1 VDLVPLLE
9 GVRSLETLSAVV
21 AALGHEPLLEA
32 APGVAGRPG
41 ADSDGAALVVGR
53 AGAFPWFAVA
63 GAEPERLARRVARRL
78 AARGRLGGVLALD
91 SAGRRLGVAVAFDG
105 APSLL
110 VDLDRPTAAAL
121 ACLRRLAGAGPGGAL
136 AYAARAADALSGE
149 AVGRRFFREFK
160 ATLDRMAEG
169 LPTPLRGEERRS
181 LALLQLTRVLFL
193 YFVQSKGWLAG
204 RDRFLSEEVDR
215 CLARRHRIHRDLLRP
230 LFFGTLNRPAA
241 ERSRSAGAFGAIPFL
256 NGGLFELHPLE
267 RSLRGDIPNP
277 IWRDAF
283 DRLFERFHFVVS
295 ESGQAGGIAPD
306 MLGRVFEG
314 VMAPSTRRASGSYY
328 TPAPL
333 VCSILDAALA
343 ALTAGRLG
351 CSEAEAERRLI
362 DRDPGAAALLDDLT
376 VLDPAAG
383 SGAFLLGALERL
395 SSLAAPDGVAS
406 APGRRHILQ
415 RTLFGVDRSAAAV
428 RLTELR
434 LWLAVIA
441 QDREDRP
448 ELVEPLPNLD
458 CLIRQGDTLF
468 EPVGGQIRL
477 RAPDAGLARDVA
489 DLRRQL
495 VTASGQRKR
504 ELVRALRAAECR
516 AAEASL
522 QAAESEARSRVAEC
536 LGAARSE
543 DLFGGRRGADAG
555 IRARLAD
562 SRGELRALRAARRT
576 LVREREVP
584 WFHYQSHFADVFA
597 GGGFD
602 IVAGNPPW
610 LRAEEVP
617 PEMRRRLEGRY
628 RWWRGAG
635 RGFGHRPD
643 LAIAFLE
650 RAVELAAPGGIV
662 ALLVPAKLAT
672 AGYGAAARHAL
683 AASTTLIH
691 AADLTGRQEAAFE
704 ATVYPLALIARK
716 APPPAGHRVRTSLGP
731 GDPTLA
737 AGLSASGGVS
747 NTGPGIPQSRLVGGG
762 PWILSADGTRS
773 LAMRLRRDHPVIGDR
788 FTCQLGLKTG
798 ANHLFLDPPT
808 TIAPRLVRWAIRG
821 RDVRAFRPRARVR
834 LLWTHGPDG
843 APLDHLPPDAAA
855 HLAPHEALL
864 RARADFAGGPAWT
877 LFRTRA
883 ATARHR
889 VVWSDLARRLTACA
903 LTGRRD
909 GGRIPLNSCYVAAAA
924 SAEQAERLA
933 AWLNARWVGALARIG
948 AMPAAGGFHRFA
960 AAVVSGLP
968 LPAGVLADSSL
979 SAIAIAG
986 RRGEPVQEA
995 LDEIAAGHLG
1005 LSPRDRRTLGSL
1017 VGHGTADRR

>member
-9 GVRSLETLSAVV
+9 GVRSLETLSGVV

-41 ADSDGAALVVGR
+41 AGGDGAALVVGR

-63 GAEPERLARRVARRL
+63 GPDPERLARRVARRL

-91 SAGRRLGVAVAFDG
+91 GTGRRLGVAVAFDG
-105 APSLL
+105 APSLV
-110 VDLDRPTAAAL
+110 VDLDRPAAAAL
-121 ACLRRLAGAGPGGAL
+121 ACLRRLAGADPGGAL
-136 AYAARAADALSGE
+136 AYATRAADALSGE
-149 AVGRRFFREFK
+149 AVGRRFFHEFK
-160 ATLDRMAEG
+160 VMLDRMADG
-169 LPTPLRGEERRS
+169 LSTPLRGEERRS

-204 RDRFLSEEVDR
+204 RDRFLSEQVDH
-215 CLARRHRIHRDLLRP
+215 CLAHRRRIHRDLLRP

-241 ERSRSAGAFGAIPFL
+241 ERSRTAGAFGAIPFL
-256 NGGLFELHPLE
+256 NGGLFEPHPLE

-295 ESGQAGGIAPD
+295 EGGQAGGIAPD

-314 VMAPSTRRASGSYY
+314 VMAPSMRRASGSYY

-333 VCSILDAALA
+333 VRSILDAAIA
-343 ALTAGRLG
+343 ALVAGRLG

-383 SGAFLLGALERL
+383 SGAFLLGALEQL
-395 SSLAAPDGVAS
+395 SCLAAPDGVAS
-406 APGRRHILQ
+406 APGRRRILQ

-428 RLTELR
+428 RLSELR

-468 EPVGGQIRL
+468 EPVGGQVRL
-477 RAPDAGLARDVA
+477 RAPDAAVAKDVA

-495 VTASGQRKR
+495 VTASGERKR

-522 QAAESEARSRVAEC
+522 QAAESEARARVAEC
-536 LGAARSE
+536 LSAARSE
-543 DLFGGRRGADAG
+543 DLFGGRRGADAEV
-555 IRARLAD
+555 RARLA
-562 SRGELRALRAARRT
+562 SNRAELRALRGARRT

-617 PEMRRRLEGRY
+617 PETRRRLAGRY
-628 RWWRGAG
+628 RWWRAAG

-643 LAIAFLE
+643 LAVAFLE
-650 RAVELAAPGGIV
+650 RATELAAPGGII

-672 AGYGAAARHAL
+672 AGYGTAARHAL
-683 AASTTLIH
+683 AASTTLVH
-691 AADLTGRQEAAFE
+691 AADLTGRREAAFD
-704 ATVYPLALIARK
+704 ATIYPLALIARK
-716 APPPAGHRVRTSLGP
+716 SPPPAGHRVRTSLGQ
-731 GDPTLA
+731 GGSTLA
-737 AGLSASGGVS
+737 AG
-747 NTGPGIPQSRLVGGG
+747 PGILQSQLGGGG
-762 PWILSADGTRS
+762 PWILSADGAS
-773 LAMRLRRDHPVIGDR
+773 SVAMRLRREHPLIGDR

-798 ANHLFLDPPT
+798 ANHLFLDPPA
-808 TIAPRLVRWAIRG
+808 TIAPRHLRWAVRG
-821 RDVRAFRPRARVR
+821 RDVRAFRTRTRVR

-843 APLDHLPPDAAA
+843 APLDRLPPDAAA
-855 HLAPHEALL
+855 HLSPHETLL

-909 GGRIPLNSCYVAAAA
+909 AGRIPLNSCYVAAVAT
-924 SAEQAERLA
+924 AEQAERLA
-933 AWLNARWVGALARIG
+933 AWLNARWVGALAQIG
-948 AMPAAGGFHRFA
+948 AMPAAGGFHRYA
-960 AAVVSGLP
+960 AALVSGLP
-968 LPAGVLADSSL
+968 LPQGVLADASL

-1005 LSPRDRRTLGSL
+1005 LSLRDRRTLGRL
-1017 VGHGTADRR
+1017 VGDGTADRR

>member
-1 VDLVPLLE
+1 MHIVRGLSDPERRVDLVPLLE
-9 GVRSLETLSAVV
+9 RVRSLETLSGVV

-32 APGVAGRPG
+32 APGVVGRPG
-41 ADSDGAALVVGR
+41 TDGDGALVVGR

-78 AARGRLGGVLALD
+78 AVRGRLGGVLAFD
-91 SAGRRLGVAVAFDG
+91 SVGRRLGVAVAFDG
-105 APSLL
+105 APSLV
-110 VDLDRPTAAAL
+110 VDLDRPAAAAL
-121 ACLRRLAGAGPGGAL
+121 ACLRRLSGAGPGGAL

-169 LPTPLRGEERRS
+169 LPTALRGEERRS

-193 YFVQSKGWLAG
+193 YFVESKGWLAG

-215 CLARRHRIHRDLLRP
+215 CLAHRRRIHRDLLRP
-230 LFFGTLNRPAA
+230 LFFGTLNRPVA
-241 ERSRSAGAFGAIPFL
+241 ERSRTAGAFGAIPFL
-256 NGGLFELHPLE
+256 NGGLFEPHPLE

-283 DRLFERFHFVVS
+283 DQLFERFHFVAS
-295 ESGQAGGIAPD
+295 EGGQPGGIAPD

-314 VMAPSTRRASGSYY
+314 VMAPSARRASGSYY

-333 VCSILDAALA
+333 VRSMLDAALA
-343 ALTAGRLG
+343 ALVAGRLG
-351 CSEAEAERRLI
+351 CSEAEAERRLL
-362 DRDPGAAALLDDLT
+362 DRDPAAAALLDDLT

-406 APGRRHILQ
+406 APGRRRILQ

-458 CLIRQGDTLF
+458 CLIRQGDTLC
-468 EPVGGQIRL
+468 EPVGGQVRL
-477 RAPDAGLARDVA
+477 RAPDTGLAKDVA

-504 ELVRALRAAECR
+504 ALVRALRVAECR
-516 AAEASL
+516 AAAASL
-522 QAAESEARSRVAEC
+522 QAAESEARARVAEC
-536 LGAARSE
+536 LRAARSE
-543 DLFGGRRGADAG
+543 DLFGGRRGADAE

-562 SRGELRALRAARRT
+562 DRAELRALRAARRR

-643 LAIAFLE
+643 LAVAFLE
-650 RAVELAAPGGIV
+650 RAVELTAPGGIV

-691 AADLTGRQEAAFE
+691 AADLTGRREATFD

-716 APPPAGHRVRTSLGP
+716 ATPSAGHRVRTSL
-731 GDPTLA
+731 T
-737 AGLSASGGVS
+737 
-747 NTGPGIPQSRLVGGG
+747 TTRPGIPQSQLVGGG
-762 PWILSADGTRS
+762 PWILSADGAS
-773 LAMRLRRDHPVIGDR
+773 ALAMRLRQDHPVIGDR
-788 FTCQLGLKTG
+788 FTCQLGVKTG
-798 ANHLFLDPPT
+798 ANHLFLDPPA
-808 TIAPRLVRWAIRG
+808 TITPRLVRWAVRG

-855 HLAPHEALL
+855 HLAPHEAVL
-864 RARADFAGGPAWT
+864 RARADFAGGPAWA

-909 GGRIPLNSCYVAAAA
+909 GDRIPLNSCYVAAAS
-924 SAEQAERLA
+924 SADQAERLA
-933 AWLNARWVGALARIG
+933 AWLNARWVGALAQIG

-968 LPAGVLADSSL
+968 LPPGALADSSL

-995 LDEIAAGHLG
+995 LDEIAARHLG
-1005 LSPRDRRTLGSL
+1005 LSPRDRRTLGRL
-1017 VGHGTADRR
+1017 VGDVAADRR

>member
-1 VDLVPLLE
+1 MVAMLE
-9 GVRSLETLSAVV
+9 GVRSLETLSGVV
-21 AALGHEPLLEA
+21 TALGHEPLLEA

-41 ADSDGAALVVGR
+41 TDGDGALVVGH

-78 AARGRLGGVLALD
+78 AVRGRLGGVLAFD
-91 SAGRRLGVAVAFDG
+91 SAGRRLGVAVAFDD
-105 APSLL
+105 APSLV
-110 VDLDRPTAAAL
+110 VDLDRPAAAAL

-169 LPTPLRGEERRS
+169 LPTALRGEERRG

-215 CLARRHRIHRDLLRP
+215 CLAHRRRIHRDLLRP

-241 ERSRSAGAFGAIPFL
+241 ERSRTASAFGAIPFL
-256 NGGLFELHPLE
+256 NGGLFEPHALE

-295 ESGQAGGIAPD
+295 EGGQPGGIAPD

-314 VMAPSTRRASGSYY
+314 VMAPSARRASGSYY

-333 VCSILDAALA
+333 VRSILDAALVA
-343 ALTAGRLG
+343 FVAGRLG
-351 CSEAEAERRLI
+351 CSEAEAERMLK

-395 SSLAAPDGVAS
+395 SSLAASDGVAS
-406 APGRRHILQ
+406 APGRRRILQ

-448 ELVEPLPNLD
+448 ALVEPLPNLD
-458 CLIRQGDTLF
+458 CLIRQGDTLC
-468 EPVGGQIRL
+468 EPVGGQVRL
-477 RAPDAGLARDVA
+477 RAPDAGLANEVA
-489 DLRRQL
+489 HLRRQL

-522 QAAESEARSRVAEC
+522 QAAESETRARVAEC
-536 LGAARSE
+536 LSAARNE
-543 DLFGGRRGADAG
+543 DLFGGRRGADAE

-562 SRGELRALRAARRT
+562 NRAELRALRGARRT

-597 GGGFD
+597 SGGFD

-610 LRAEEVP
+610 LRAEEIP

-628 RWWRGAG
+628 RWWRGAR

-643 LAIAFLE
+643 LAVAFLE

-672 AGYGAAARHAL
+672 AGYGAVARHAL
-683 AASTTLIH
+683 ATSTTLIH
-691 AADLTGRQEAAFE
+691 AADLTGRREAAFD

-716 APPPAGHRVRTSLGP
+716 ATPSAGHRVRTSLA
-731 GDPTLA
+731 TMR
-737 AGLSASGGVS
+737 
-747 NTGPGIPQSRLVGGG
+747 PGIPQSRLVGGG
-762 PWILSADGTRS
+762 PWILSADGAS
-773 LAMRLRRDHPVIGDR
+773 ALAMRLRQDHPVVGDR

-798 ANHLFLDPPT
+798 ANHLFLDPPA
-808 TIAPRLVRWAIRG
+808 TITPRLVRWAVRG

-843 APLDHLPPDAAA
+843 APLDHLPSDAAA

-909 GGRIPLNSCYVAAAA
+909 GDRIPLNSCYVAAAV
-924 SAEQAERLA
+924 STEQAERLA
-933 AWLNARWVGALARIG
+933 AWLNARWVGAIAQIG

-968 LPAGVLADSSL
+968 LPPGVLADASL

-995 LDEIAAGHLG
+995 LDEIAARHLG
-1005 LSPRDRRTLGSL
+1005 LSHRDRRTLGRL
-1017 VGHGTADRR
+1017 VGDGTSDRR

>member
-1 VDLVPLLE
+1 VDLVRLLE
-9 GVRSLETLSAVV
+9 GVRSLETLSGVV

-41 ADSDGAALVVGR
+41 SGGDGAALVVGR
-53 AGAFPWFAVA
+53 AGAFPWFAVT
-63 GAEPERLARRVARRL
+63 GPEPERLARRVARRL

-91 SAGRRLGVAVAFDG
+91 SAGRRLGVAVALDG
-105 APSLL
+105 TPSLM
-110 VDLDRPTAAAL
+110 VDLDRPAAAVV
-121 ACLRRLAGAGPGGAL
+121 ACLRRLAGTGPGGAL

-160 ATLDRMAEG
+160 ATLDRMTEG
-169 LPTPLRGEERRS
+169 LPTPLRGEERRG

-193 YFVQSKGWLAG
+193 YFIQSKGWLAG

-215 CLARRHRIHRDLLRP
+215 CLARGRRIHRDLLRP

-241 ERSRSAGAFGAIPFL
+241 ERSRSAGAFGAVPFL
-256 NGGLFELHPLE
+256 NGGLFEPHPLE

-283 DRLFERFHFVVS
+283 DGLFERFHFVAS
-295 ESGQAGGIAPD
+295 EGGEASGIAPD

-314 VMAPSTRRASGSYY
+314 VMAPSARRASGSYY
-328 TPAPL
+328 TPAAL
-333 VCSILDAALA
+333 VRSILDAALA
-343 ALTAGRLG
+343 ALVAGRSG
-351 CSEAEAERRLI
+351 CSEVEAERKLAN
-362 DRDPGAAALLDDLT
+362 RDPEATSLLGDLT

-395 SSLAAPDGVAS
+395 SSLAAPDGIAS
-406 APGRRHILQ
+406 APGRRRILQ

-458 CLIRQGDTLF
+458 CLIRQGDSLF
-468 EPVGGQIRL
+468 EPVGGQVRL
-477 RAPDAGLARDVA
+477 RAPDASLAKDVA
-489 DLRRQL
+489 ELRRQL

-522 QAAESEARSRVAEC
+522 RAAESEARSRVAEC

-543 DLFGGRRGADAG
+543 DLFGTRRGADAG
-555 IRARLAD
+555 IRVRLAD
-562 SRGELRALRAARRT
+562 TRAELRVLRAARRT

-597 GGGFD
+597 AGGFD

-617 PEMRRRLEGRY
+617 PDLRRRLEGRY
-628 RWWRGAG
+628 RWWRGGG

-643 LAIAFLE
+643 LAVAFLE

-691 AADLTGRQEAAFE
+691 AVDLTGRPDAAFD

-731 GDPTLA
+731 AEATHVA
-737 AGLSASGGVS
+737 
-747 NTGPGIPQSRLVGGG
+747 GPGIPQSRLGGGG
-762 PWILSADGTRS
+762 PWILSADGAGA
-773 LAMRLRRDHPVIGDR
+773 LALRLGREHPAIGGR

-798 ANHLFLDPPT
+798 ANHLFLDPPA
-808 TIAPRLVRWAIRG
+808 TIAPGLLRWAVRG
-821 RDVRAFRPRARVR
+821 RDVRAFQARARVR
-834 LLWTHGPDG
+834 LLWTHGTDG

-864 RARADFAGGPAWT
+864 RARSDFAGGPPWT

-883 ATARHR
+883 ATAPHR

-909 GGRIPLNSCYVAAAA
+909 GGRIPLNTCYVAAAA

-960 AAVVSGLP
+960 AAVVSRLP
-968 LPAGVLADSSL
+968 LPAGVLADPSL

-1005 LSPRDRRTLGSL
+1005 LSLRDRRTLGRL
-1017 VGHGTADRR
+1017 VGDGAADRR